1 MALIMKIKRVHKSA
15 HEREDEILTAAT
27 RVFAERG
34 YQVADMQAIAELA
47 GVGKGTL
54 YRYFPSKES
63 LFISALQRQLDGL
76 KTVAERAR
84 NAQADPL
91 EQLRAVML
99 AYLEYFAANPEFVE
113 LLVQERAEF
122 RNQVASLYFVRA
134 QESRP
139 YWLEMFRKI
148 KAAYPVRDL
157 DEGDMMDVCAELVH
171 SAAVSN
177 NSPLSKK
184 PPKRQLEIIFEI
196 YTRGIMAPGG
206 G

>member
-1 MALIMKIKRVHKSA
+1 MKIKRIHKSA
-15 HEREDEILTAAT
+15 REREDEILTAAT
-27 RVFAERG
+27 RVFADRG
-34 YQVADMQAIAELA
+34 YQVADMQAIAALA

-84 NAQADPL
+84 DTQADPL
-91 EQLRAVML
+91 EKLRAVML

-122 RNQVASLYFVRA
+122 RNQTASLYFVRA

-139 YWLEMFRKI
+139 YWLAMFREI

-157 DEGDMMDVCAELVH
+157 DEEDMMDVCAELVH

-177 NSPLSKK
+177 NSPFSKK
-184 PPKRQLEIIFEI
+184 PPGRQLEIIFEI
-196 YTRGIMAPGG
+196 YTRGIMASGDG
-206 G
+206 